1 MDHLVVAYRL
11 SSCGSQAPEHVGS
24 AEAVHRLV
32 NTDYSKIP
40 QWDSMSY
47 LSHQNAISLL
57 HFSSSPYSNDKEA
70 SCEVPKITRGSQGTK
85 WRENLQ
91 PMISSCET
99 HRYKPLRRKALVAGT
114 SLFTNFPKTLITCT
128 TIFSGFPFPKEGPGN
143 TRVSKCSSPP
153 KRHVW
158 EVVWSN
164 EIKKHFVLHPTLA
177 QKVPK

>member
-1 MDHLVVAYRL
+1 MWVFF
-11 SSCGSQAPEHVGS
+11 SCGEQRRCTGLSTLIIARFLSEIPWVIFPTRML
-24 AEAVHRLV
+24 AVYFILGRINFISPLLPIP
-32 NTDYSKIP
+32 KIRKL
-40 QWDSMSY
+40 Q
-47 LSHQNAISLL
+47 
-57 HFSSSPYSNDKEA
+57 

-128 TIFSGFPFPKEGPGN
+128 TTFSGFPFPKEGPGN

-164 EIKKHFVLHPTLA
+164 EIKKHFVPHPTLA